1 MDTCIMDTCI
11 MDTCIMDTSAWVTRP
26 ERPKGAKSSRP
37 EGPQARSRGPLG
49 PWTSSEIQY
58 TTHLCSGTYEDDGGD
73 GEDDGDVDANGGD
86 ESNLLLLR
94 ESLGAAGST
103 VAKTNCVRMLRHL
116 STTVNRYPG
125 SSDDN
130 DGVRFCW
137 FQIVVA
143 DFF

>member
-1 MDTCIMDTCI
+1 MNLHIE
-11 MDTCIMDTSAWVTRP
+11 ALARP
-26 ERPKGAKSSRP
+26 RAYWHIC
-37 EGPQARSRGPLG
+37 Q
-49 PWTSSEIQY
+49 SEIQC

-116 STTVNRYPG
+116 STTVNR
-125 SSDDN
+125 SDFA
-130 DGVRFCW
+130 GFRLLLRIFSE
-137 FQIVVA
+137 I
-143 DFF
+143 